1 MLVDGLVVEDGVTT
15 LPGIHELRL
24 LAVVVQLEF
33 QQSFEFKHVPP
44 ESAATP
50 DLMSEISPTIPDMV

>member
-1 MLVDGLVVEDGVTT
+1 VDD
-15 LPGIHELRL
+15 LPATNFVFWE
-24 LAVVVQLEF
+24 VMQFEF
-33 QQSFEFKHVPP
+33 QQSFEFRHVPP

>member
-1 MLVDGLVVEDGVTT
+1 VDFVVAEDGVDDLTRHPRAW
-15 LPGIHELRL
+15 LLGI
-24 LAVVVQLEF
+24 VVQFEF
-33 QQSFEFKHVPP
+33 QQSFEFRHVPP